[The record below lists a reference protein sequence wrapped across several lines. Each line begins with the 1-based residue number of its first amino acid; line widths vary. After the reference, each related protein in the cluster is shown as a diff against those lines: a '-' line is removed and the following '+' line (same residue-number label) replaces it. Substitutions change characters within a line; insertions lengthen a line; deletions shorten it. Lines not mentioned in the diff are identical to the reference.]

1 MSPMHLTLQCTLEKN
16 QAESDTSLIQL
27 LRDMIR
33 DGKTKAI
40 YLWIP
45 LHALCSDVKYHDDC
59 NRGDHGGENGG
70 DDDDDGFGSKSS
82 GSNMTSGDAGTRCV
96 APIIL

>member
-27 LRDMIR
+27 LRDMITDDHR
-33 DGKTKAI
+33 CQNKSNISLDSFTF
-40 YLWIP
+40 
-45 LHALCSDVKYHDDC
+45 SDVKCYDDC
-59 NRGDHGGENGG
+59 GDHSRVDGG
-70 DDDDDGFGSKSS
+70 DGDDDGFGSKSS